1 MLYGAQYRKERG
13 QANHV
18 FVQILQTPA
27 VRRALLLG
35 CLLQMFQQIA
45 GINTVMYYSA
55 TIIQMAGFYDTAK
68 AIWLSALVAS
78 VNFVCTFIGIW
89 LVDRMGRRRLTLI
102 SLFGVVCSLAFLAV
116 GFMVVDSHS
125 YPVTDLNATDS
136 EVFDMCSTALLVESF
151 QHSRHV

>member
-1 MLYGAQYRKERG
+1 MQYRKERG
-13 QANHV
+13 KMTNV
-18 FVQILQTPA
+18 ILQIFQTPA
-27 VRRALLLG
+27 VLRALFLG

-89 LVDRMGRRRLTLI
+89 LVERMGRRKLTLF
-102 SLFGVVCSLAFLAV
+102 SMLGVVCSLAFLAL
-116 GFMVVDSHS
+116 GFMVVDSHT
-125 YPVTDLNATDS
+125 YPVADFEGADYTDP
-136 EVFDMCSTALLVESF
+136 CSSAL
-151 QHSRHV
+151 